1 MTATATMVDDR
12 EDDRLYRV
20 QAGLPGLP
28 AFLLVS
34 RYGSRMYKNQMVCV
48 WSSNE
53 EGETVGA
60 PLARYYE
67 AMTHDEA
74 IGRILGA
81 VT

>member
-20 QAGLPGLP
+20 QATGLP

-34 RYGSRMYKNQMVCV
+34 RYGSRMYKNQMTCV

-67 AMTHDEA
+67 AVTHDEA
-74 IGRILGA
+74 IGRIPGA